1 MAALGPLVGRV
12 AGVEK
17 RPISFEVDGLK
28 RRVEAGELVEQTC
41 EGVPGPA
48 RTGEPIYLENTCHPV
63 NARLALAKATRSR
76 MHAFG
81 IDSDDASGT
90 RNGRFARFAWAS

>member
-1 MAALGPLVGRV
+1 
-12 AGVEK
+12 VEK

-28 RRVEAGELVEQTC
+28 RSVKAGELIDQAC

-48 RTGEPIYLENTCHPV
+48 RAGEPIHLENTCHPV
-63 NARLALAKATRSR
+63 NPSIALAKATRSS

-81 IDSDDASGT
+81 INWDDASGT
-90 RNGRFARFAWAS
+90 RNGHFAPFAWAG